1 MEHLSC
7 SPASGEE
14 LPENIIPAC
23 CLWGGNIF
31 QHLTHKIAFEGRDC
45 TFWPLQRRR
54 KWPGMRRSCRSF
66 GAKIPLGGV
75 KDG

>member
-7 SPASGEE
+7 GPASGEE

-31 QHLTHKIAFEGRDC
+31 QHLTRKIASGHRKEGGNGRE
-45 TFWPLQRRR
+45 
-54 KWPGMRRSCRSF
+54 
-66 GAKIPLGGV
+66 
-75 KDG
+75 